1 MHRLI
6 EQAKEEQSILPHEKT
21 VQEQKQP
28 RNPGDPLED
37 KATQASNLGEGTD
50 LEAHRLASP
59 RSLNQAPGLKQSGVK
74 GLRGRQRRS
83 RHCHLCCRGCS
94 HRLRQCRRRRRH
106 RRQCRRH
113 RRRRRRRHRRRPRGR
128 CCPRAA
134 AALTGLPL
142 WQGLLQPQQG
152 CLVLPS
158 GQHGSRCAG
167 DAGPPSCTAAQ
178 TSCIA
183 AAHLGPRYLPTTQ
196 VLRSTAPRARPL
208 SSGLQRPQ
216 GLFPMAA
223 SSLQREFPV
232 RPHSPG
238 CTSPDALGKGL
249 SHLNLAGLGRPRPD
263 LGD

>member
-50 LEAHRLASP
+50 LEAQRLASP
-59 RSLNQAPGLKQSGVK
+59 RSLNQVPGLKQSGVK
-74 GLRGRQRRS
+74 GLRG
-83 RHCHLCCRGCS
+83 
-94 HRLRQCRRRRRH
+94 
-106 RRQCRRH
+106 
-113 RRRRRRRHRRRPRGR
+113 PRG
-128 CCPRAA
+128 AA
-134 AALTGLPL
+134 ATATSAAAAAAATADAHEATAALATTAALTGLPL
-142 WQGLLQPQQG
+142 GQGLLQPQQG

-167 DAGPPSCTAAQ
+167 DAGPRRCTAAQ

-183 AAHLGPRYLPTTQ
+183 TAHPGPRYLPTTQ

-249 SHLNLAGLGRPRPD
+249 SHPNLAGLGRPRPD